1 DIGTTDYEVST
12 ITRHRS
18 LSGIAC
24 YERPKDGVQQF
35 ALNNLITSIDS
46 SETVA
51 SDTQLSLP
59 ANTLPATNLYQGF
72 KSARQIFQGNELC
85 VEHAFYFTKTK
96 IPSTNI
102 TINKPVRS
110 SPKVLESTLQLTD
123 PPTLSIPEALAPTM
137 QIASHPSLS
146 SPETLKQKPL
156 ANSNLRRPLQPV
168 SNNYVETQE
177 LNEIIEIQ
185 ESQKEFFQRNL
196 FTNSNITF
204 HIHNHYYK
212 S

>member
-1 DIGTTDYEVST
+1 MPS
-12 ITRHRS
+12 
-18 LSGIAC
+18 
-24 YERPKDGVQQF
+24 
-35 ALNNLITSIDS
+35 
-46 SETVA
+46 
-51 SDTQLSLP
+51 
-59 ANTLPATNLYQGF
+59 TLPKQRSQVPTPQLTNL
-72 KSARQIFQGNELC
+72 SAL
-85 VEHAFYFTKTK
+85 
-96 IPSTNI
+96 PSQ
-102 TINKPVRS
+102 
-110 SPKVLESTLQLTD
+110 KVLESTLQL
-123 PPTLSIPEALAPTM
+123 
-137 QIASHPSLS
+137 H
-146 SPETLKQKPL
+146 PETLKQKLL

>member
-1 DIGTTDYEVST
+1 MPS
-12 ITRHRS
+12 
-18 LSGIAC
+18 
-24 YERPKDGVQQF
+24 
-35 ALNNLITSIDS
+35 
-46 SETVA
+46 
-51 SDTQLSLP
+51 
-59 ANTLPATNLYQGF
+59 TLPKQRSQVPTSRLTNL
-72 KSARQIFQGNELC
+72 SA
-85 VEHAFYFTKTK
+85 
-96 IPSTNI
+96 
-102 TINKPVRS
+102 S

-137 QIASHPSLS
+137 QIASHPTLS